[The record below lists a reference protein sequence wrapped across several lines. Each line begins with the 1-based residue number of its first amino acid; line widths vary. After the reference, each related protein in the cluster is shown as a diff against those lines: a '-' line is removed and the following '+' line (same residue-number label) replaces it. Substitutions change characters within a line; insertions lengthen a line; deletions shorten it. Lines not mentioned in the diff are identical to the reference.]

1 MNSENYT
8 GVIGVSDYVV
18 TWCWEINSK
27 NQMQHYTRDTIQRL
41 LNKKYGDIYNLTSS
55 TVVIHILT
63 HGINDDSIGF
73 ECNEGYG
80 QKSEVQLEN
89 TGYTVN
95 VIILRFTDHRVF
107 SVCSKKKKS
116 NTVLSNC
123 IKLSVYLL
131 WKLFKNSISVFLNI
145 LSLVLPLFKWNI
157 FYWNV
162 NLSVIC

>member
-1 MNSENYT
+1 
-8 GVIGVSDYVV
+8 
-18 TWCWEINSK
+18 
-27 NQMQHYTRDTIQRL
+27 MQHYTRDTIQRL
-41 LNKKYGDIYNLTSS
+41 LNKKYGDINNLTSS

-107 SVCSKKKKS
+107 SVCSKKKNQTRFFQTAS
-116 NTVLSNC
+116 SYQYIFFENC
-123 IKLSVYLL
+123 LKTQYQC
-131 WKLFKNSISVFLNI
+131 F
-145 LSLVLPLFKWNI
+145 
-157 FYWNV
+157 
-162 NLSVIC
+162 